1 MRVGEPY
8 NTREII
14 VVGADGGHNEPTRMG
29 PLRQPDPHPAQQ
41 ILLNEHAA
49 HVDLNDRRRTRR
61 GTDWYV
67 PT

>member
-29 PLRQPDPHPAQQ
+29 PLGQPDPQPEQQ

-49 HVDLNDRRRTRR
+49 PVDLNGRRTRR